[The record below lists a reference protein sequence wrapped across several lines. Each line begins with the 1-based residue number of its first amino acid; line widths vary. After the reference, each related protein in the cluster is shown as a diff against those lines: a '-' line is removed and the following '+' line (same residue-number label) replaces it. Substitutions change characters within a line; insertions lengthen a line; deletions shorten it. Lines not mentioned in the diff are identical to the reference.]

1 MGNGTL
7 SMDNNNRRLA
17 LNTPLLT
24 LLALTGCSWGFG
36 PGEAEPPEMHRQ
48 FSRTVDIQTGVVVG
62 DLARAQEAG
71 AWIATHQDQETFG
84 PDLDAYRAEIRG
96 YAALISQAGD
106 LDTVSR
112 HTGQMAAACGRCHE
126 ATSGGPRF
134 VVAGGP
140 PQGGPGA
147 KQMILHLWATDRM
160 WEGLIGPSEDSWR
173 AGAEALQDS
182 WDTAQAILPA
192 SSAAN
197 GFALPTDR
205 MRQLAQEAVAAS
217 TTEAR
222 ASAYGKVLA
231 TCIECHA
238 AKGPMAER

>member
-1 MGNGTL
+1 
-7 SMDNNNRRLA
+7 MDNNPPPLA
-17 LNTPLLT
+17 LRFSFLT

-71 AWIATHQDQETFG
+71 AWIATHQDQEALG

-112 HTGQMAAACGRCHE
+112 HTGHMAAACGRCHE
-126 ATSGGPRF
+126 ASSGGPHF

-140 PQGGPGA
+140 PQGSPTA
-147 KQMILHLWATDRM
+147 QQMILHLWATDRM
-160 WEGLIGPSEDSWR
+160 WEGLIGPSEESWK
-173 AGAEALQDS
+173 AGAEALLDS
-182 WDTAQAILPA
+182 WDTAQVLRPA
-192 SSAAN
+192 SSTVN
-197 GFALPTDR
+197 GFARPTAR
-205 MRQLAQEAVAAS
+205 MHRLAQEAAAA
-217 TTEAR
+217 TTTGAR

-231 TCIECHA
+231 TCNDCHA
-238 AKGPMAER
+238 TEGLMAER